1 MKNENHHQL
10 LELLQ
15 SLLNAS
21 QKMKETLQDEQ
32 DFLTAYDNEGILH
45 VTATKKQITALIENH
60 TKTLH
65 KHLLNI
71 GVPRGLYNLST
82 YLEQLTSTPDT
93 KHLIKLWAGIE
104 AFTIENKTAN
114 ETNGAIVELNRRH
127 AQRSLDVLRGQ
138 SGASIMD
145 TYGSDGHAKKGKI
158 SRNISIV

>member
-1 MKNENHHQL
+1 MNDENHHHL

-21 QKMKETLQDEQ
+21 HKMKETLHDEQ
-32 DFLTAYDNEGILH
+32 GFLTAYDNEGILK
-45 VTATKKQITALIENH
+45 VTGVKKQITSLIENH
-60 TKTLH
+60 TKTIH
-65 KHLLNI
+65 KYLLNI
-71 GVPRGLYNLST
+71 GIPRGLYNLSA
-82 YLEQLTSTPDT
+82 YIEQLTSTPNT
-93 KHLIKLWAGIE
+93 EQAIKLWASIE

-138 SGASIMD
+138 SGASTMD